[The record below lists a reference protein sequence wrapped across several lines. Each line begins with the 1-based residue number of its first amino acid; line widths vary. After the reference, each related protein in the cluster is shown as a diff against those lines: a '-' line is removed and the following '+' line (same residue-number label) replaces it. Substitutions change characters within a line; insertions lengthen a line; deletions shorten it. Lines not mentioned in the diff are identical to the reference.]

1 MIKFIKKILLFII
14 RKINKINY
22 KKKFIFIHIPRS
34 GGTSIKK
41 FIFLNFGKEKVLENN
56 DMNLIDYRYLNK
68 NDKYNFFVGHKQ
80 IINTENTNNVNYF
93 TVLRNPVDRV
103 VSYYFYLK
111 NFEKI
116 KGEKKQLDNFVIDQ
130 NMNFDQYIE
139 YTEEK
144 FWDNLIVRFFS
155 GKIIPL
161 INPGRMKNF
170 IGQYDVNDLKIDEK
184 DFTLAKNN
192 LKKVKIFFT
201 KNTNKKNLS
210 EYFSTKIS
218 LPFKIYN
225 YSKIDYEI
233 KDYQI
238 KKIKDLNQLD
248 FKIFDYFNN

>member
-111 NFEKI
+111 DFEKI

-192 LKKVKIFFT
+192 LKKLRSFLQKI
-201 KNTNKKNLS
+201 
-210 EYFSTKIS
+210 
-218 LPFKIYN
+218 
-225 YSKIDYEI
+225 
-233 KDYQI
+233 QI
-238 KKIKDLNQLD
+238 KKIYQN
-248 FKIFDYFNN
+248 IFLLKFHYHLKFITIQR